1 MSQIHPS
8 KIGKY
13 KIDSVLGKG
22 AMGVVYRA
30 TDPSLGRQVAIK
42 TMSGDFLQDKELRLR
57 FLREARS
64 AGQLQHPNIVTV
76 HELLEENG
84 DAYIV
89 MELLEGASLYSLI
102 RKRGALDIAQKLSI
116 LLQIADGLNHAHEHG
131 IVHRDLKPSNIF
143 VSVNGVAKIL
153 DFGVAKFGEGELTRA
168 GSVFGTL
175 EYMAPEQVQG
185 KRVDARADIFS
196 MGVVAY
202 EVLTGKNPFRAETMA
217 ASVFKIMSDSPD
229 SLSAYVKN
237 IPPAIEA
244 VVFRALDKQL
254 DKRYSS
260 LAEMAAALKNAAQ
273 EAGIEP
279 RLPDLAD
286 HVVKSAS
293 REALIAHSEGP
304 QISQWSNIAAAAG
317 QLDEIFRQGIECFSK
332 DDFKGCVERM
342 SEVLDAVPVHSMALH
357 YLAQSEEK
365 LRQKRLDAQQHQDA
379 TELLSQM
386 RKSHRQGEPQNVIGV
401 ANKLLQIDPESMEA
415 RWYRRNAETRLMPS
429 SHTKA
434 GSVVSRSRFPSRF
447 QESPG
452 GKPTL
457 VMPAHAASVDA
468 SSVRMWVL
476 GGAGILSLALIA
488 MVWGFGGAPKEKPT
502 PKQEAEVSNPSQLRA
517 SEFENEEAV
526 VLNVPGQKSMESKP
540 SINSVLPKELAPGVD
555 TKIRLFGNNF
565 DPETRIVAA
574 SVSGDVDILA
584 FEVTSEE
591 LIEAILFVSPDLT
604 NGEVSL
610 FVMNPDGARSTTQT
624 LPVISQ

>member
-1 MSQIHPS
+1 MSKSHPS

-13 KIDSVLGKG
+13 EIVSELGKG

-30 TDPSLGRQVAIK
+30 TDPSIGRQVAIK
-42 TMSGDFLQDKELRLR
+42 TMTGDFLKDNELRLR

-84 DAYIV
+84 EAYIV

-102 RKRGALDIAQKLSI
+102 RKRGSLDIAQKLSI
-116 LLQIADGLNHAHEHG
+116 LLQIASGLNHAHEHG

-143 VSVNGVAKIL
+143 VSANGVAKIL

-168 GSVFGTL
+168 GTVFGTL

-202 EVLTGKNPFRAETMA
+202 EVLTGKNPFRADTMA
-217 ASVFKIMSDSPD
+217 ASVFKILSDNPD

-244 VVFRALDKQL
+244 VVFRAISKPLDQ
-254 DKRYSS
+254 RFSS

-279 RLPDLAD
+279 RLPELAD

-293 REALIAHSEGP
+293 REALSTHSEGP
-304 QISQWSNIAAAAG
+304 QISQWSNVAAAAG
-317 QLDEIFRQGIECFSK
+317 QLDGMFRQGIESFSK
-332 DDFKGCVERM
+332 GDFEGCVLHM

-365 LRQKRLDAQQHQDA
+365 LRQKRLDAQLHQDA
-379 TELLSQM
+379 AELLTYM
-386 RKSHRQGEPQNVIGV
+386 RKAHRQGEPQNVIDA
-401 ANKLLQIDPESMEA
+401 ANKFLKIDPESMEA
-415 RWYRRNAETRLMPS
+415 RWYRRNAETRLIPS

-434 GSVVSRSRFPSRF
+434 GPVVSRSRFPSNF
-447 QESPG
+447 QESSG
-452 GKPTL
+452 VKPTL
-457 VMPAHAASVDA
+457 VVHKPASSLD
-468 SSVRMWVL
+468 SNSVRMWVL
-476 GGAGILSLALIA
+476 GGAGIVFLALVV
-488 MVWGFGGAPKEKPT
+488 MVWGFSSGTKGKPNPKSEAKASAPT
-502 PKQEAEVSNPSQLRA
+502 QVRA
-517 SEFENEEAV
+517 SEFENEDAV
-526 VLNVPGQKSMESKP
+526 VLHVPNQKSMESKP
-540 SINSVLPKELAPGVD
+540 SINSILPHELVSGVD

-565 DPETRIVAA
+565 NPETRIVAA

-584 FEVTSEE
+584 LQVVSGE
-591 LIEAILFVSPDLT
+591 LIEAVLFVAPEFEK
-604 NGEVSL
+604 GEVSL
-610 FVMNPDGARSTTQT
+610 FAMNPDGARSNKQILQVTQ
-624 LPVISQ
+624 